1 MFHFELQ
8 WIGTTARC
16 IEEQLKTWNRAI
28 ERYGL
33 KLVEAY
39 VTQISDISTQN
50 AFQSCFPIRLAVP
63 PPELPKREL
72 HHPEYTQTSKYFE
85 YALLRKFD
93 FIVDVEAAELYPDTV
108 DVIYSYRRLP
118 YRYSQFVHRT
128 GAAFV
133 QVVGGSEGFLYLTNR
148 LMGRLAPK
156 IKNKKDSKPISVA
169 DDIRDTLNSFCSD
182 SSALQAFYEEQLAL
196 LGSIPEDPPPL
207 SI

>member
-1 MFHFELQ
+1 VFHFELQ